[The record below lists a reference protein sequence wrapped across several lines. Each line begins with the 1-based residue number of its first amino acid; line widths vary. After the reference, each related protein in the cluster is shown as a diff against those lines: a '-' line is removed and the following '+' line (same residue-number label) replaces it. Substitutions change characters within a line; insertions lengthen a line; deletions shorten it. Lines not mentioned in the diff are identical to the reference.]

1 MSFAG
6 ALTGFVVGMT
16 GVGGGALMT
25 PILLFLFGTA
35 PLTAVGTDL
44 WFAAITKLAVSGLHL
59 RSKVIDWPI
68 VARLWV
74 GSLPMSLLTVAWIA
88 SRPADPGVVVMVR
101 GAIGVAIVPVG
112 PQPPV
117 PVASQAEC
125 RSRPDR
131 CRGRL
136 RTLRRSSLETWDG
149 KGPLTVATGALL
161 GVLVTLTSVG
171 AGALG
176 AVCLYHLY
184 PRRLTPARLV
194 ATDIAH
200 AIPLALCAGVGHL
213 AVSHVDGSLLRDLLA
228 GLDPRRAGRRGLVG
242 TSAACVPAHCPGR
255 DAAGGGAADAGGR
268 DPLIPGDP
276 VAVLSDRTAPFSG
289 LFDHHHLGQRLP
301 RDVRHLRIVS
311 GIPDRD
317 EDERALVP
325 GRSSTSPRNPIGLG
339 VWVRVARPA

>member
-1 MSFAG
+1 MDPVRVFAG

-59 RSKVIDWPI
+59 RSKLIDWPI
-68 VARLWV
+68 VAWLWM
-74 GSLPMSLLTVAWIA
+74 GSLPLSLLTVAWIA
-88 SRPADPGVVVMVR
+88 SRPADPGIVVMVR
-101 GAIGVAIVPVG
+101 GAIGVAVCLSALSLLF
-112 PQPPV
+112 Q
-117 PVASQAEC
+117 S
-125 RSRPDR
+125 
-131 CRGRL
+131 RL
-136 RTLRRSSLETWDG
+136 RPSADRARTDAGVSSDSAPAAARTWRWERA
-149 KGPLTVATGALL
+149 LTVATGALL

-213 AVSHVDGSLLRDLLA
+213 AVSHVDGSLLRELLVGSIPAALA
-228 GLDPRRAGRRGLVG
+228 GAALSGRVPHAFLRTALGSMLLVVG
-242 TSAACVPAHCPGR
+242 MLML
-255 DAAGGGAADAGGR
+255 GAAIR
-268 DPLIPGDP
+268 
-276 VAVLSDRTAPFSG
+276 
-289 LFDHHHLGQRLP
+289 
-301 RDVRHLRIVS
+301 
-311 GIPDRD
+311 
-317 EDERALVP
+317 
-325 GRSSTSPRNPIGLG
+325 
-339 VWVRVARPA
+339 